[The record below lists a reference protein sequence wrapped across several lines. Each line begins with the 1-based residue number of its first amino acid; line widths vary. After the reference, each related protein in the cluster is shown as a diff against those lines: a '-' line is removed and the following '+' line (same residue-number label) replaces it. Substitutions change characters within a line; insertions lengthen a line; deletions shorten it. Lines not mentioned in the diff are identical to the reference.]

1 MRNPYAKA
9 SFLQVVD
16 PRHIWDG
23 NKRKFASLIQEQYK
37 VQDEMYNQHR
47 IDQMIDDR
55 IRKNKSGDLTDSE
68 MGKSSG
74 PFKGKRY
81 TL

>member
-1 MRNPYAKA
+1 
-9 SFLQVVD
+9 
-16 PRHIWDG
+16 
-23 NKRKFASLIQEQYK
+23 
-37 VQDEMYNQHR
+37 MYNPHR